1 MEKAYVMK
9 HFFRDLDTETKVD
22 IIMNNQKL
30 KDVVWNVCYE
40 QSMENQLENGELMLG
55 KGNNGIEIRDNY
67 SSFYLILRDWHKF
80 LDNLDSDYLCQDGLD
95 LYNKI
100 VELKEEYEN
109 EDSYSDRFEELN
121 EEIEKLCKELL
132 KICEKQLHDYE
143 NIDDNDVKEYL
154 IFELEGNGLYDDYYI
169 IEDDT
174 SKVYNDVSYTETF
187 E

>member
-1 MEKAYVMK
+1 MK
-9 HFFRDLDTETKVD
+9 KYFRDLDTETKVK
-22 IIMNNQKL
+22 IVMENQKL
-30 KDVVWNVCYE
+30 CDTACEDYYE
-40 QSMENQLENGELMLG
+40 ESMENQLENGELMLG
-55 KGNNGIEIRDNY
+55 KGNNGIDIRPNY
-67 SSFYLILRDWHKF
+67 DSFYLVLLDWEKF

-121 EEIEKLCKELL
+121 EEIEELCKELL
-132 KICEKQLHDYE
+132 KICEKQLHEYE
-143 NIDDNDVKEYL
+143 HFTKEDVKEYL
-154 IFELEGNGLYDDYYI
+154 RFNFDENNLWENYYI
-169 IEDDT
+169 LEDDT